1 MKCKLIVPNIK
12 FTLSREGIVLSGELL
27 RSSDEPVD
35 EPVTSITLEG
45 DYKEVCEN
53 LKQLILEA
61 VKSELNLCLMESKQ
75 NAENATKSVIALS
88 SMQAELTNA

>member
-27 RSSDEPVD
+27 RSGDEPVD

-45 DYKEVCEN
+45 DYEEVCEN

-61 VKSELNLCLMESKQ
+61 VKSELNLCLMESQQ
-75 NAENATKSVIALS
+75 NAENATKSVVALS
-88 SMQAELTNA
+88 LMQADLTNA